1 MVDYLIR
8 LQKFLSK
15 NGIAS
20 RRKSEILI
28 RAGRVRINNDIA
40 KIGDK
45 VGSEDRVY
53 IDNEL
58 VIKDDYQDML
68 LAFNKPIG
76 VVSSKISQNKN
87 KTVFDFL
94 PEDKGGIPWFLI
106 GRLDINTS
114 GLMLLTNNGDIANNL
129 AHPSKNLDR
138 EYLVRARGDF
148 NETIK
153 QSMLKGIL
161 IDEKIHKF
169 TDIVIGRRT
178 STNQWFTVCTKTG
191 MNREVRKIFNAHN
204 LQISRLKRVR
214 FGPFFLP
221 ESLAEGQFVE
231 LNISN
236 HKKIAYGK

>member
-1 MVDYLIR
+1 
-8 LQKFLSK
+8 
-15 NGIAS
+15 
-20 RRKSEILI
+20 
-28 RAGRVRINNDIA
+28 
-40 KIGDK
+40 
-45 VGSEDRVY
+45 
-53 IDNEL
+53 
-58 VIKDDYQDML
+58 ML
-68 LAFNKPIG
+68 
-76 VVSSKISQNKN
+76 
-87 KTVFDFL
+87 
-94 PEDKGGIPWFLI
+94 E
-106 GRLDINTS
+106 
-114 GLMLLTNNGDIANNL
+114 
-129 AHPSKNLDR
+129 
-138 EYLVRARGDF
+138 
-148 NETIK
+148 
-153 QSMLKGIL
+153 GIL